1 MEEGREFWGRYPLEF
16 QAGISARAY
25 ISPLHEKM
33 LKQHY
38 FPVVGSVPKHFVGKN
53 RRHLD
58 FNVARFEDDTH
69 KDVDR
74 DAWGLPTPNLEA
86 SYISLAK
93 YAKDVY
99 PLSPKMVADLN
110 TAFKWTERQ
119 FSPVMS
125 HSRVKTLEEVVAGL
139 DMSTS
144 PGWPWV
150 GKYKTKRAMVDEW
163 KDFHKYMEEDWE
175 RLKDPNWTAVFG
187 NSLKEEIRPAEKI
200 TQNSIRTFTAGPI
213 EATIHGNRLFE
224 DMNQKFYDAH
234 LRVASVVGFSPLK
247 GGWDALYRKLAKFK
261 QGFALDESQ
270 YDSSLRAYLMWS
282 CAQFRWN
289 MLREEDQTEENLVR
303 LKTYYRNLV
312 NTLIVTSEGIFI
324 MKQGGNPSG
333 SVNTITDNTIILYTL
348 LAYAW
353 IVNAPEEMQTY
364 EAFEEHTSKALVG
377 DDNTFTVS
385 EDAIN
390 FYNARSIIPTWAE
403 IGITTTTDSMD
414 PRPVEE
420 LDFLSAHTTFVDGV
434 AVPLYA
440 RDKLLTSLLYSRF
453 PNDPAYT
460 LTRATALQRVAWAD
474 IPMRRYLQEFVAWM
488 MDEYDHVL
496 RDEQTWKMAK
506 AQIPTSQE
514 LKELFL
520 GKERTFGMVAQ
531 GVKTEK
537 SLVNN
542 PPCRTKFCQVCGIK
556 ERSNSRIKS
565 FLKSRKLT
573 PIQVKTRLP
582 KKPMNGLP
590 QRQRRKRS
598 ARKKKQNPGMKRGPP
613 LPSGAFSRKGP
624 GRRSRRKSPRKDF
637 AGVQNSNRIDGLRR
651 GKRRHN
657 FSEDEFIVDLV
668 GSTSFGSGTST
679 SALQFACNPGQV
691 ATFPWLSQIAQR
703 YEKYVFTKLEFYYKH
718 EVSQFATAGTVGKAI
733 LSFDYDAADAPPV
746 SKTQMMDTDPHADR
760 MPCEDFVLKVDCRE
774 AFNNGPKYVRPG
786 NLPGAA
792 DIKTYDAGLLNFAAS
807 GTADAVTKLGE
818 LHVRYAGWFEK
829 PILESTTS
837 APVNM
842 QVSVFQ
848 SSAPEAS
855 AATTVAK
862 TLLLAT
868 ASVNGLN
875 AVNTNGSIVLPAGN
889 YLVDASCVAI
899 ASATA
904 NTKMDIQVGGVSVF
918 SPATNIPVIAATL
931 PTTTTNGSVYISVNG
946 SQALTVVVTDTF
958 AAGTVTNNGY
968 LRIAAV

>member
-1 MEEGREFWGRYPLEF
+1 
-16 QAGISARAY
+16 
-25 ISPLHEKM
+25 
-33 LKQHY
+33 
-38 FPVVGSVPKHFVGKN
+38 
-53 RRHLD
+53 
-58 FNVARFEDDTH
+58 
-69 KDVDR
+69 
-74 DAWGLPTPNLEA
+74 
-86 SYISLAK
+86 
-93 YAKDVY
+93 
-99 PLSPKMVADLN
+99 
-110 TAFKWTERQ
+110 
-119 FSPVMS
+119 
-125 HSRVKTLEEVVAGL
+125 
-139 DMSTS
+139 
-144 PGWPWV
+144 
-150 GKYKTKRAMVDEW
+150 
-163 KDFHKYMEEDWE
+163 
-175 RLKDPNWTAVFG
+175 
-187 NSLKEEIRPAEKI
+187 
-200 TQNSIRTFTAGPI
+200 
-213 EATIHGNRLFE
+213 
-224 DMNQKFYDAH
+224 
-234 LRVASVVGFSPLK
+234 
-247 GGWDALYRKLAKFK
+247 
-261 QGFALDESQ
+261 
-270 YDSSLRAYLMWS
+270 
-282 CAQFRWN
+282 
-289 MLREEDQTEENLVR
+289 
-303 LKTYYRNLV
+303 
-312 NTLIVTSEGIFI
+312 
-324 MKQGGNPSG
+324 
-333 SVNTITDNTIILYTL
+333 
-348 LAYAW
+348 
-353 IVNAPEEMQTY
+353 
-364 EAFEEHTSKALVG
+364 
-377 DDNTFTVS
+377 
-385 EDAIN
+385 
-390 FYNARSIIPTWAE
+390 
-403 IGITTTTDSMD
+403 
-414 PRPVEE
+414 
-420 LDFLSAHTTFVDGV
+420 
-434 AVPLYA
+434 
-440 RDKLLTSLLYSRF
+440 
-453 PNDPAYT
+453 
-460 LTRATALQRVAWAD
+460 
-474 IPMRRYLQEFVAWM
+474 
-488 MDEYDHVL
+488 
-496 RDEQTWKMAK
+496 
-506 AQIPTSQE
+506 
-514 LKELFL
+514 
-520 GKERTFGMVAQ
+520 
-531 GVKTEK
+531 
-537 SLVNN
+537 
-542 PPCRTKFCQVCGIK
+542 
-556 ERSNSRIKS
+556 
-565 FLKSRKLT
+565 
-573 PIQVKTRLP
+573 
-582 KKPMNGLP
+582 
-590 QRQRRKRS
+590 
-598 ARKKKQNPGMKRGPP
+598 MKRGPL

-624 GRRSRRKSPRKDF
+624 GRRSRRKSPKKDF

-657 FSEDEFIVDLV
+657 FSEDEFIVDLL

-899 ASATA
+899 ASATS

-918 SPATNIPVIAATL
+918 SPATNIPIIAATL